1 MVLYMKIELSQE
13 QLHLIQLALC
23 SYELDFQQRIE
34 NMSNKTGINTSRIAE
49 YQKTQNAC
57 NDLFCYILKNCKNM

>member
-1 MVLYMKIELSQE
+1 MKIELSKK

-34 NMSNKTGINTSRIAE
+34 RMTNQTGINTSRIAE
-49 YQKTQNAC
+49 YQKTQDEC
-57 NDLFCYILKNCKNM
+57 NELFCYILGKADL

>member
-49 YQKTQNAC
+49 YQKTQYAC
-57 NDLFCYILKNCKNM
+57 NELFCYILKNCEN